1 MTKPQWTIES
11 IANLFDL
18 PFMDLLYKAQT
29 IHRQHFPVPEM
40 ELCTL
45 LNIKTGACP
54 ENCAYCPQSAHYS
67 TGLEREKLWDVED
80 VIAKARIAKENGS
93 QRFCMGAAWRSPP
106 KKMLPRVIEMIKAVK
121 AEGLETCVTL
131 GMLDEED
138 AQLLR
143 DAGLDYYNHNLD
155 TSPEF
160 YDKII
165 TTRTYQE
172 RIDTLQHVHNA
183 GINVC
188 CGGIIGM
195 GEARSDRIGLLLQL
209 TMLPAAPK
217 SIPINKLIPIPGT
230 PLENAGQIDSFE
242 FVRTIAVTR
251 LLMPTSMIRLS
262 AGREDMSDEM
272 QTLCFMAGAN
282 SIFYGEKLLTAKNP
296 EADRD
301 LMLLQRLGL
310 PVIAR
315 KAQPDEA
322 IQST

>member
-1 MTKPQWTIES
+1 MTKPQWTTET
-11 IANLFDL
+11 IANLFSL
-18 PFMDLLYKAQT
+18 PFMELLYQAQT
-29 IHRQHFPVPEM
+29 IHRQHFPVQEM

-54 ENCAYCPQSAHYS
+54 ENCAYCPQSAHYD
-67 TGLEREKLWDVED
+67 TGLTREKLWDVDD
-80 VIAKARIAKENGS
+80 VVAKARIAKENGS
-93 QRFCMGAAWRSPP
+93 RRFCMGAAWRSPP

-138 AQLLR
+138 AQMLR
-143 DAGLDYYNHNLD
+143 EAGLDYYNHNLD

-172 RIDTLQHVHNA
+172 RIDTLNHVHNA

-195 GEARSDRIGLLLQL
+195 GEATSDRIGLLLQL
-209 TMLPAAPK
+209 TMLPAPPK
-217 SIPINKLIPIPGT
+217 SIPINRLIPIAGT
-230 PLENAGQIDSFE
+230 PLADTAEIDNFD
-242 FVRTIAVTR
+242 FIRTIAVTR
-251 LLMPTSMIRLS
+251 ILMPTSMIRLS

-296 EADRD
+296 ETDQD
-301 LMLLQRLGL
+301 LMLLKKLGL
-310 PVIAR
+310 AVTAN
-315 KAQPDEA
+315 ASLA
-322 IQST
+322 